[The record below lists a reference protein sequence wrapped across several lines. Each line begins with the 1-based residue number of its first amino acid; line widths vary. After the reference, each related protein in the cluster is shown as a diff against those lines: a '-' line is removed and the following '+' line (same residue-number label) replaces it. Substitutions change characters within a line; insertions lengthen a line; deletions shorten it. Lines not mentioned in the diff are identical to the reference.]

1 MRPTDLQ
8 SKVIA
13 FLRFPLV
20 VLALFMHCNF
30 SILGGE
36 WGSLP
41 FASGFIHV
49 MSQRI
54 APMVC
59 PLFFFISG
67 YLFFK
72 TGFFTADVY
81 VKKLTRRFL
90 SLFVP
95 FLLWNLLYLVLVII
109 IGLFSSQVPILG
121 IPIEQMSFINGL
133 KAMWNMALIPGGNS
147 LAAPVCVPFWFVRD
161 LMVTVILSP
170 LIYWAVTFFIRISGK
185 KPLVRYILFTA
196 IVFGIGF
203 IPSLSGLNPESW
215 LFFAFGAY
223 FAIKKKEFIVAML
236 PYAVP
241 MLITLVILIILE
253 QWMPCEF
260 IYHLEQVVTV
270 IFVISFTT
278 MMVRSGTWYVNDM
291 TLSHASFFL
300 FASQYMFLGPIV
312 MLLGSGFLMPH
323 NSILAI
329 VIYIVPVI
337 LTTVLGLILYW
348 LMRTRLP
355 FITYLLMGG
364 RR

>member
-1 MRPTDLQ
+1 
-8 SKVIA
+8 
-13 FLRFPLV
+13 
-20 VLALFMHCNF
+20 
-30 SILGGE
+30 
-36 WGSLP
+36 
-41 FASGFIHV
+41 
-49 MSQRI
+49 
-54 APMVC
+54 
-59 PLFFFISG
+59 
-67 YLFFK
+67 
-72 TGFFTADVY
+72 
-81 VKKLTRRFL
+81 
-90 SLFVP
+90 
-95 FLLWNLLYLVLVII
+95 
-109 IGLFSSQVPILG
+109 
-121 IPIEQMSFINGL
+121 
-133 KAMWNMALIPGGNS
+133 MWNMAWIPGGNT
-147 LAAPVCVPFWFVRD
+147 LAAPVAVPLWFVRD

-170 LIYWAVTFFIRISGK
+170 LIYWLVTLFIRFSGK

-203 IPSLSGLNPESW
+203 IPSLPGLNPESW

-236 PYAVP
+236 PYAIP
-241 MLITLVILIILE
+241 MLITLAILIIME

-260 IYHLEQVVTV
+260 IYHLEQVVSV

-278 MMVRSGTWYVNDM
+278 MMVRSGKWYVSDM
-291 TLSHASFFL
+291 TLSNASFFL

-337 LTTVLGLILYW
+337 LTTILGLILYW

>member
-20 VLALFMHCNF
+20 VLALFMHCNYTT
-30 SILGGE
+30 LGGE

-41 FASGFIHV
+41 FASGFIQV
-49 MSQRI
+49 VSQRI
-54 APMVC
+54 APMAC
-59 PLFFFISG
+59 PFFFFISG

-72 TGFFTADVY
+72 TGFFTMDLY

-90 SLFVP
+90 SLFTP

-109 IGLFSSQVPILG
+109 IGLFSSRVPILG
-121 IPIEQMSFINGL
+121 IPIEEMSFVNGL
-133 KAMWNMALIPGGNS
+133 KALWNIALIPGGNT
-147 LAAPVCVPFWFVRD
+147 LAAPVAVPLWFVRD

-170 LIYWAVTFFIRISGK
+170 LIYLAVVFFIELSGK
-185 KPLVRYILFTA
+185 KPLVRYVLFVA
-196 IVFGIGF
+196 VIFGVGF
-203 IPSLSGLNPESW
+203 IPALPGLNPDSW

-241 MLITLVILIILE
+241 MLITLVVLIIIE

-260 IYHLEQVVTV
+260 IYHLEEVVGL
-270 IFVISFTT
+270 IFGISFTT
-278 MMVRSGTWYVNDM
+278 MMVRSGTWYVNNM
-291 TLSHASFFL
+291 TLPNASFFL
-300 FASQYMFLGPIV
+300 FACQYMFLGPIV
-312 MLLGSGFLMPH
+312 MLLGSGFLTPH
-323 NSILAI
+323 NSLVAI
-329 VIYIVPVI
+329 AIYIVPVI
-337 LTTVLGLILYW
+337 ITTALGLVLYW
-348 LMRTRLP
+348 FMRTRLP

>member
-36 WGSLP
+36 WDSLS

-49 MSQRI
+49 VSQRI

-59 PLFFFISG
+59 PIFFFISG

-72 TGFFTADVY
+72 TGFFTADLY

-109 IGLFSSQVPILG
+109 IGLFSSRVPILG
-121 IPIEQMSFINGL
+121 IPIEEMSFINGL
-133 KAMWNMALIPGGNS
+133 KAMWNMALIPGGNA
-147 LAAPVCVPFWFVRD
+147 LAAPVAVPFWFVRD

-170 LIYWAVTFFIRISGK
+170 LIYWLVTLFIRISGK
-185 KPLVRYILFTA
+185 KPLVRYLLFTA

-203 IPSLSGLNPESW
+203 IPALPGLNPESW
-215 LFFAFGAY
+215 LFFGFGAY

-236 PYAVP
+236 PYALP
-241 MLITLVILIILE
+241 SFIMLAAIVGIE
-253 QWMPCEF
+253 QLLPCEF
-260 IYHLEQVVTV
+260 IYRLEHVVGLIFIISLTTV
-270 IFVISFTT
+270 
-278 MMVRSGTWYVNDM
+278 MVRAGTWYVNM
-291 TLSHASFFL
+291 TLSNGSFFI
-300 FASQYMFLGPIV
+300 FAFHY
-312 MLLGSGFLMPH
+312 MLLGFIIWLYGTDTFIPHSAWLALLMYV
-323 NSILAI
+323 LA
-329 VIYIVPVI
+329 VAVV
-337 LTTVLGLILYW
+337 VFFGLIFYW

-355 FITYLLMGG
+355 FITYILMGG